1 MLLCF
6 SPFACRGAYSLSDVV
21 LSADDECQAGSQCGL
36 SALQVATASERVLRQ
51 QMQPS
56 GEVSLSI
63 AYAEGSTTADARLRR
78 IEYITVTVDD
88 LKVANVFYGK
98 LLGGTELPF
107 CKSSAKVSC
116 TADGFVQFSGDD
128 HLKAMVAIDKD
139 AGTLTPDISA
149 NGDYEVLSQFFL
161 IGDSIIQTMMYAD
174 KQSGQPFNLRENRT
188 AATWSAKS
196 HMDFWVGDGV
206 DARLFVKDVEETAT
220 STGLSDVKFNRI
232 AVQKSVADRAA
243 VPLEHWA
250 NCADSGLWAGNCA
263 AYWKGPAG
271 EQLEIYTIE
280 RSFKEEIGRAYCSRR
295 AVSSAFVS
303 ETCPESYCRVRA
315 METKKPIAQRLHGL
329 FQYGVRTSDLHK
341 STGFYTEVLGGDL
354 ISKPQ
359 GIGLY
364 KSDAFQWQIFAN
376 ETFEAWKYA
385 DEHSIPRQEAMQIFG
400 IPDISS
406 SGTAR
411 LDLDFILF
419 DNFVVEALE
428 YTNGL
433 TYGGEGYDPQLNHS
447 SSPAYIGTVTPAF
460 GVGAEDSLAEYLH
473 KLHRTM
479 RIRGFPSA
487 QVPQT
492 IAGFEKDHP
501 YHGLE
506 YGYGKGPDGE
516 ALTFVKI
523 SGHFQEIL
531 KQTMLSK
538 GAVSTMFHETNAF
551 ANGAMRAYC
560 SSVEGPPK

>member
-1 MLLCF
+1 MLISF
-6 SPFACRGAYSLSDVV
+6 SSFACVDAHSLSEVV
-21 LSADDECQAGSQCGL
+21 LHADDECQAGSECAL
-36 SALQVATASERVLRQ
+36 SALQVASASERVLRQ
-51 QMQPS
+51 QVQPS
-56 GEVSLSI
+56 DVSLSI
-63 AYAEGSTTADARLRR
+63 AYSAGSMTADDRLRR
-78 IEYITVTVDD
+78 IEYVTVTVDD

-107 CKSSAKVSC
+107 CKSSAKVAC

-128 HLKAMVAIDKD
+128 HLKAMFATDKD
-139 AGTLTPDISA
+139 AGTPTPDISS
-149 NGDYEVLSQFFL
+149 NGDYEVWSQFFL
-161 IGDSIIQTMMYAD
+161 IGDSVIQTMMYAD
-174 KQSGQPFNLRENRT
+174 RKSGLPFNLCENRT

-206 DARLFVKDVEETAT
+206 DARLFVKDVETTA
-220 STGLSDVKFNRI
+220 SSMGLSDVKFNRI
-232 AVQKSVADRAA
+232 AVQKSIADRAT
-243 VPLEHWA
+243 VPIEHWA

-280 RSFKEEIGRAYCSRR
+280 RSFKEAIGRAYCSRR

-303 ETCPESYCRVRA
+303 VRA
-315 METKKPIAQRLHGL
+315 VETKKPLAQRLHGL

-385 DEHSIPRQEAMQIFG
+385 DEHGIPRQEAMQIFG

-428 YTNGL
+428 YTSGL

-460 GVGAEDSLAEYLH
+460 GVGVEASLADSLH
-473 KLHRTM
+473 KLHDKM
-479 RIRGFPSA
+479 HIHGFSSA
-487 QVPQT
+487 QVPQIT
-492 IAGFEKDHP
+492 AGFDEDHP

-551 ANGAMRAYC
+551 SNGAMQTYC
-560 SSVEGPPK
+560 SSVEGAPK